1 MHETFGNSAIKELGL
16 DAERIRNCMQSAFFA
31 KGGDVADP
39 ALDDNSLLE
48 RESQKVRDLAVHS
61 SIPMIKI
68 NGVVYEGSVRSQLF
82 IQFACE
88 NDLIDCRSTKQ

>member
-48 RESQKVRDLAVHS
+48 KES
-61 SIPMIKI
+61 
-68 NGVVYEGSVRSQLF
+68 
-82 IQFACE
+82 
-88 NDLIDCRSTKQ
+88 